1 MKLTQLF
8 NNLFIFNDYVNV
20 YAITHENRAVL
31 IDFGSGDILNHLPE
45 INIDTIDY
53 ILHTH
58 YHRDQCF
65 GDKLAIEHGI
75 KIGGPK
81 REKKLFNDAE
91 NFWKTKSYYD
101 IYFFKP
107 TFFTSTYNIPLDVMF
122 ETEDSFD
129 WGPYRFKIIDTR
141 GHTKGSIS
149 YLVEIDGKKLAFTGD
164 LIHSG
169 GKVITYY
176 DLQYYY
182 NDNGENGIVRSF
194 DSFKRLL
201 SNSPDILLPSHGNII
216 EDPQKDVKIL
226 EDKFERARI
235 ILGTEWASIEHSM
248 SVDLPIDPGIPP
260 VSLKDV
266 FPSIIHKGF
275 SPPYLIKG
283 GNQNCILIDFAGCSF
298 FGFTESDLDGMLKDF
313 NIKTIDFVI
322 PTHYHDDHT
331 AGFSRLQK
339 KYHLKIYA
347 LENIVDILE
356 NPTHYRIGCLTET
369 PIKVDRVL
377 KDGESLEWDK
387 YKFKVYHFPGQTE
400 YHMGLFT
407 EIDGKSIFFTGDSV
421 SPRMFADRHNNVNSI
436 NFCRLGKDVGYMK
449 CADILLECNPEYL
462 AISHVGII
470 KVNRELLKKYKETVS
485 EYEPILSEIIAQ
497 ENPNMGYDPNW
508 ISFKPIR
515 IITKPGENFDTNLIV
530 RNYTDKQARVELRLN
545 LPNNWSAEYD
555 DKSHSIES
563 ETFKEIP
570 ITISIPQN
578 ADSNGR
584 TILTANIKWNGTNL
598 GPFPDLMIDHGYK
611 PSYEWTGWT
620 PDKKENLL
628 NWIVNHMMRDNN
640 FYR

>member
-1 MKLTQLF
+1 MKLTRLL

-20 YAITHENRAVL
+20 YAIIHENRAVL
-31 IDFGSGDILNHLPE
+31 IDFGSGEILNYLSE
-45 INIDTIDY
+45 IKVDKIDY

-65 GDKLAIEHGI
+65 GDILALEQGI

-81 REKKLFNDAE
+81 RERKLFNEAE
-91 NFWKTKSYYD
+91 KFWKTKSYYD

-169 GKVITYY
+169 GKVITYF

-182 NDNGENGIVRSF
+182 NDNGENGIVRSY

-201 SNSPDILLPSHGNII
+201 NTSPDILLPSHGKII
-216 EDPQKDVKIL
+216 KDPQKDVKIIQ
-226 EDKFERARI
+226 DKFERARV

-248 SVDLPIDPGIPP
+248 TIDLPIDPGVPP

-283 GNQNCILIDFAGCSF
+283 SNHNCILIDFAGCSF
-298 FGFTESDLDGMLKDF
+298 FGFTESDLNGILKDF
-313 NIKTIDFVI
+313 SIETIDFVI

-331 AGFSRLQK
+331 AGFSLLQN
-339 KYHLKIYA
+339 KYKLKIYA

-377 KDGESLEWDK
+377 KDGETL
-387 YKFKVYHFPGQTE
+387 
-400 YHMGLFT
+400 
-407 EIDGKSIFFTGDSV
+407 
-421 SPRMFADRHNNVNSI
+421 
-436 NFCRLGKDVGYMK
+436 
-449 CADILLECNPEYL
+449 
-462 AISHVGII
+462 
-470 KVNRELLKKYKETVS
+470 
-485 EYEPILSEIIAQ
+485 
-497 ENPNMGYDPNW
+497 
-508 ISFKPIR
+508 
-515 IITKPGENFDTNLIV
+515 
-530 RNYTDKQARVELRLN
+530 
-545 LPNNWSAEYD
+545 
-555 DKSHSIES
+555 
-563 ETFKEIP
+563 
-570 ITISIPQN
+570 
-578 ADSNGR
+578 
-584 TILTANIKWNGTNL
+584 
-598 GPFPDLMIDHGYK
+598 
-611 PSYEWTGWT
+611 
-620 PDKKENLL
+620 
-628 NWIVNHMMRDNN
+628 
-640 FYR
+640 